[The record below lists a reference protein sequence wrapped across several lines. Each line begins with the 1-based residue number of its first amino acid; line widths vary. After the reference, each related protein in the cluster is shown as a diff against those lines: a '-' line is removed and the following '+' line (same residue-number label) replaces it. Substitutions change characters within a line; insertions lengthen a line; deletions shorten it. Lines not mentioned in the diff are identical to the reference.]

1 MLLKEALKGCRGS
14 GRKWNADARQPP
26 SARHAQTS
34 LWVGG
39 PSWELGV
46 VLMFGYPGVARG
58 EKLHHAGQC
67 NCITSSFFTHT
78 FFRSLVNER
87 TLATGTPMSTRFTSR
102 TPLGRGDDMAV
113 SSEPNYCRLP
123 APNHSDWVN
132 WSQCPM
138 GQGCSQRGRDLSE
151 QACPGSCSSSLL
163 GEWTETLPDHST
175 VRGRHCIL
183 VIMHCAGQNG
193 SGYGRGCRGGT
204 LHPSPLF
211 FLFTSDLSHLAK
223 CVCLLNPHPG
233 LIAVLCTPIPTH
245 CPAHHPRDALHL
257 RTATGSS
264 GRGTKRASTRQE
276 SHQPCESCTS
286 PAACKQPAS
295 NH

>member
-1 MLLKEALKGCRGS
+1 MRTPVS
-14 GRKWNADARQPP
+14 RRQPVTHR
-26 SARHAQTS
+26 RHF
-34 LWVGG
+34 G
-39 PSWELGV
+39 LGV

-58 EKLHHAGQC
+58 EKLHHTGQC

-151 QACPGSCSSSLL
+151 QACPGSCSSLL
-163 GEWTETLPDHST
+163 GEWTEDVARSLHRSWAALHPCDHALCRAERYS
-175 VRGRHCIL
+175 
-183 VIMHCAGQNG
+183 

-204 LHPSPLF
+204 LHPLHYSF
-211 FLFTSDLSHLAK
+211 FS
-223 CVCLLNPHPG
+223 CLTFH
-233 LIAVLCTPIPTH
+233 
-245 CPAHHPRDALHL
+245 
-257 RTATGSS
+257 
-264 GRGTKRASTRQE
+264 
-276 SHQPCESCTS
+276 TS
-286 PAACKQPAS
+286 PSAFVC
-295 NH
+295 